1 MTFGLGE
8 SILDQGEDASIKSA
22 NGIENC
28 VKSAKSVETEEE
40 EAKKER
46 EVQKAEKTD
55 DPSDA

>member
-22 NGIENC
+22 NGIESD